1 MKNISILGSTGSI
14 GVNTLD
20 IVARN
25 PARFRVVALAA
36 GTNLSLLKRQIDRFK
51 PEIVSVVD
59 EEYAGRLREILRN
72 PAVPKV
78 VSGDDGYREVASLK
92 KTDMVV
98 SAISGAAGLSPTIEA
113 INAGKDIA
121 LANKETMVMAGEIVV
136 AEAASRG
143 VKILPVDSEHS
154 AIFQCLR
161 GHNKEEVK
169 RLVLTAS
176 GGPFL
181 NLPLE
186 RFEHVTL
193 ADALKHPNW
202 EMGRKITIDSASMMN
217 KALEIIEARWLF
229 DMDID
234 KIAVCVHPQSIV
246 HSMVEYIDGS
256 VIAQLGVPDMRGPI
270 SYALSYPERL
280 PGAVEPPDLSSI
292 GALDFIKPD
301 HARFPALELAYV
313 AAERGGSAPAVLN
326 ASNEVAV
333 EAFIEGKIRFVDIVP
348 IVKEVLDSCG
358 TQEITRVGDV
368 FAADHRGRV
377 RTGEVIE
384 NKVIS

>member
-36 GTNLSLLKRQIDRFK
+36 GTNLSLLKRQIGRFK

-136 AEAASRG
+136 AEAAS
-143 VKILPVDSEHS
+143 
-154 AIFQCLR
+154 
-161 GHNKEEVK
+161 
-169 RLVLTAS
+169 
-176 GGPFL
+176 
-181 NLPLE
+181 
-186 RFEHVTL
+186 
-193 ADALKHPNW
+193 
-202 EMGRKITIDSASMMN
+202 
-217 KALEIIEARWLF
+217 
-229 DMDID
+229 
-234 KIAVCVHPQSIV
+234 QSFNV
-246 HSMVEYIDGS
+246 
-256 VIAQLGVPDMRGPI
+256 
-270 SYALSYPERL
+270 
-280 PGAVEPPDLSSI
+280 
-292 GALDFIKPD
+292 
-301 HARFPALELAYV
+301 
-313 AAERGGSAPAVLN
+313 
-326 ASNEVAV
+326 
-333 EAFIEGKIRFVDIVP
+333 
-348 IVKEVLDSCG
+348 
-358 TQEITRVGDV
+358 
-368 FAADHRGRV
+368 
-377 RTGEVIE
+377 
-384 NKVIS
+384 